1 MYQGQH
7 ANRSSASSAA
17 VKRNRKK
24 RNRSLALIL
33 SLVLLLAVAGG
44 ATVAYFSTRSGENKA
59 GFTAGTVSCSVS
71 GGVVTNEGNV
81 PVYVRAAVVVNWV
94 DKDGN
99 IRGIA
104 PTAADYTVTPGT
116 GWSLQDGY
124 YYYKDEVAVKGNAEQ
139 KSYITTPVC
148 TVSLNSGVSVP
159 EGYSLETV
167 ILAEAIQAAGSAQS
181 AWTSQG

>member
-33 SLVLLLAVAGG
+33 SIVLLLGVAGG

-59 GFTAGTVSCSVS
+59 GFTAGIVSCSVS

-104 PTAADYTVTPGT
+104 PVKDKDYTVMPGT
-116 GWSLQDGY
+116 GWELKDGY
-124 YYYKDEVAVKGNAEQ
+124 YYYGSEVAVDG
-139 KSYITTPVC
+139 STTAI
-148 TVSLNSGVSVP
+148 TVSPVTQTP
-159 EGYSLETV
+159 EGYSLQPV

-181 AWTSQG
+181 VWTSQG